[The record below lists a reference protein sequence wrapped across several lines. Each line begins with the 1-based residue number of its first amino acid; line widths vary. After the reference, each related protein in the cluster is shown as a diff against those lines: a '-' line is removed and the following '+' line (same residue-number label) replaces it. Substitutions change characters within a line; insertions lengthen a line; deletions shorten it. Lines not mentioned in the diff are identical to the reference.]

1 MFTSHHST
9 MSFMSARC
17 LRFLDIT
24 STFRGVNASLLKDT
38 TRRGYRTPTARFG
51 VRDSTHRPPRP
62 LEYMLTCGTK
72 GHYILQLSDLSK
84 TVIVMT
90 RIPRMIHGIVQVHV
104 LVSLWF
110 YYLTRP
116 SRKRIRVTK
125 TPYTPLIVKL
135 GFIEGVH
142 YFLIFALKHR
152 LWVRVRT
159 ASVYPQS
166 MF

>member
-1 MFTSHHST
+1 MHLCFRTQHSGG
-9 MSFMSARC
+9 R
-17 LRFLDIT
+17 
-24 STFRGVNASLLKDT
+24 
-38 TRRGYRTPTARFG
+38 YRTPTSRFG
-51 VRDSTHRPPRP
+51 VRDSTPRPPRP

-72 GHYILQLSDLSK
+72 GHYILPLSDLSK

-90 RIPRMIHGIVQVHV
+90 RIPRMIHGIVQV

-125 TPYTPLIVKL
+125 TLYTLLVYSKT
-135 GFIEGVH
+135 GVYRGYTLFS
-142 YFLIFALKHR
+142 YFCSKHR
-152 LWVRVRT
+152 FWVRVRT

>member
-1 MFTSHHST
+1 MHL
-9 MSFMSARC
+9 C
-17 LRFLDIT
+17 LRTQHGGD
-24 STFRGVNASLLKDT
+24 R
-38 TRRGYRTPTARFG
+38 YRTPTSRFG
-51 VRDSTHRPPRP
+51 VRDSTPRPLRP

-72 GHYILQLSDLSK
+72 GHYILPLSDLSK
-84 TVIVMT
+84 TVIVKT
-90 RIPRMIHGIVQVHV
+90 RIPSIIHGIVQV

-125 TPYTPLIVKL
+125 TPLTPILYIVKL
-135 GFIEGVH
+135 GFTEGIH

>member
-1 MFTSHHST
+1 MHL
-9 MSFMSARC
+9 C
-17 LRFLDIT
+17 LRT
-24 STFRGVNASLLKDT
+24 QHGGGR
-38 TRRGYRTPTARFG
+38 YRTPTSRFG
-51 VRDSTHRPPRP
+51 VRYSTPRPPCP
-62 LEYMLTCGTK
+62 LEYMLTC
-72 GHYILQLSDLSK
+72 HYILPLSDLSK
-84 TVIVMT
+84 TVIVMP
-90 RIPRMIHGIVQVHV
+90 RIPRMIHGIVQV

-116 SRKRIRVTK
+116 SRKSIRVTK
-125 TPYTPLIVKL
+125 TPFTPHLYIVKL
-135 GFIEGVH
+135 GFTEGIH

>member
-1 MFTSHHST
+1 MHL
-9 MSFMSARC
+9 C
-17 LRFLDIT
+17 LRT
-24 STFRGVNASLLKDT
+24 QHGGGR
-38 TRRGYRTPTARFG
+38 YRTPTSRFG
-51 VRDSTHRPPRP
+51 VRDSTPRPPRP

-72 GHYILQLSDLSK
+72 GHYILPLLNLSK

-90 RIPRMIHGIVQVHV
+90 RIPRMIHGIVQV

-110 YYLTRP
+110 YYLTMP
-116 SRKRIRVTK
+116 SRKCIRVTK
-125 TPYTPLIVKL
+125 TPLTPHLYIVKL
-135 GFIEGVH
+135 GFTEGIH
-142 YFLIFALKHR
+142 YFLFFALKHR

>member
-1 MFTSHHST
+1 
-9 MSFMSARC
+9 
-17 LRFLDIT
+17 
-24 STFRGVNASLLKDT
+24 
-38 TRRGYRTPTARFG
+38 
-51 VRDSTHRPPRP
+51 
-62 LEYMLTCGTK
+62 
-72 GHYILQLSDLSK
+72 
-84 TVIVMT
+84 MT
-90 RIPRMIHGIVQVHV
+90 RIPRMIHEIVQV

-125 TPYTPLIVKL
+125 TPLTPHLYIVKL
-135 GFIEGVH
+135 GLREGIH

-159 ASVYPQS
+159 ASVCPQS

>member
-1 MFTSHHST
+1 M
-9 MSFMSARC
+9 RLC
-17 LRFLDIT
+17 LRT
-24 STFRGVNASLLKDT
+24 QQGGGR
-38 TRRGYRTPTARFG
+38 YRTPTSRFG
-51 VRDSTHRPPRP
+51 VRDSTPRPSRP

-72 GHYILQLSDLSK
+72 GHYILPLSDISK

-90 RIPRMIHGIVQVHV
+90 RIPHIIHGIVQV
-104 LVSLWF
+104 LVNLWF

-116 SRKRIRVTK
+116 SRKRIRVAK
-125 TPYTPLIVKL
+125 TPYTPLVYSKT
-135 GFIEGVH
+135 GV
-142 YFLIFALKHR
+142 YRGYTLFSYFALKHR

>member
-17 LRFLDIT
+17 HRFLDIT
-24 STFRGVNASLLKDT
+24 STFRGVNAFLLKDT
-38 TRRGYRTPTARFG
+38 TRRGRYRTPTSRFG
-51 VRDSTHRPPRP
+51 VRDSTPRPPRP

-72 GHYILQLSDLSK
+72 GHYILPLSDLSK
-84 TVIVMT
+84 MVIVMT
-90 RIPRMIHGIVQVHV
+90 RIPRMIHGIVQV

-125 TPYTPLIVKL
+125 TPPYTPLVYSKT
-135 GFIEGVH
+135 GVYRGYTLFS
-142 YFLIFALKHR
+142 YFCSK
-152 LWVRVRT
+152 T
-159 ASVYPQS
+159 
-166 MF
+166 

>member
-1 MFTSHHST
+1 
-9 MSFMSARC
+9 MSARRH
-17 LRFLDIT
+17 RFLDIT
-24 STFRGVNASLLKDT
+24 STFRGVNASLLHGGG
-38 TRRGYRTPTARFG
+38 RYRSPTSRFG
-51 VRDSTHRPPRP
+51 VRNSTPRPPRP

-84 TVIVMT
+84 TVIFMT
-90 RIPRMIHGIVQVHV
+90 RIPCMIHGIVQV

-116 SRKRIRVTK
+116 SRKRIHVTK
-125 TPYTPLIVKL
+125 NPLTLHLYIVKL
-135 GFIEGVH
+135 GFTEGIH

-159 ASVYPQS
+159 GSVYPQS

>member
-1 MFTSHHST
+1 MHL
-9 MSFMSARC
+9 C
-17 LRFLDIT
+17 LRTQHGGGRYRAPT
-24 STFRGVNASLLKDT
+24 S
-38 TRRGYRTPTARFG
+38 RFG
-51 VRDSTHRPPRP
+51 VRDSTPRPPRP

-72 GHYILQLSDLSK
+72 GPLSDLSK

-90 RIPRMIHGIVQVHV
+90 RIPCMIHGIVQV

-125 TPYTPLIVKL
+125 TPLTSHLYIVKL
-135 GFIEGVH
+135 RFTEGIH

>member
-1 MFTSHHST
+1 MHL
-9 MSFMSARC
+9 C
-17 LRFLDIT
+17 LRT
-24 STFRGVNASLLKDT
+24 QHGGGR
-38 TRRGYRTPTARFG
+38 YRTPTSRFG
-51 VRDSTHRPPRP
+51 VRDSTPRPLHP
-62 LEYMLTCGTK
+62 LEYMLTFGTK
-72 GHYILQLSDLSK
+72 GHYILPLSDLSK

-90 RIPRMIHGIVQVHV
+90 RIPRMIHGIVQV

-125 TPYTPLIVKL
+125 TPLTPHLYIVKL
-135 GFIEGVH
+135 GFTVGIH

>member
-1 MFTSHHST
+1 MHL
-9 MSFMSARC
+9 C
-17 LRFLDIT
+17 LRRQHGGSRYRAPT
-24 STFRGVNASLLKDT
+24 S
-38 TRRGYRTPTARFG
+38 RFG
-51 VRDSTHRPPRP
+51 VRGSTPRPPRP

-72 GHYILQLSDLSK
+72 GHYILPLSDLSK

-90 RIPRMIHGIVQVHV
+90 RIPRMIHGIVQV

-110 YYLTRP
+110 YYLTRQ
-116 SRKRIRVTK
+116 SRKRI
-125 TPYTPLIVKL
+125 PLIPHLYIVKL
-135 GFIEGVH
+135 AFTEGIH

-159 ASVYPQS
+159 ALVYPQS

>member
-1 MFTSHHST
+1 MHL
-9 MSFMSARC
+9 C
-17 LRFLDIT
+17 LRT
-24 STFRGVNASLLKDT
+24 QQGGGR
-38 TRRGYRTPTARFG
+38 YRTPASRFG
-51 VRDSTHRPPRP
+51 VRDSTTRPPRP

-72 GHYILQLSDLSK
+72 GHYILPLSDLSK

-90 RIPRMIHGIVQVHV
+90 RIPCMIHGIVQV

-125 TPYTPLIVKL
+125 APPPHTPHLYIVKL
-135 GFIEGVH
+135 GFTRGIH

-159 ASVYPQS
+159 ASVYPLS